1 MNDMFSI
8 NTEHIRDNPAES
20 DKAQPVIKITGL
32 RFAWPKSKSLVL
44 DIEHFSVYRG
54 EMLFIMGESGIGKST
69 LLGIITG
76 ILVPQKGEV
85 KILGQGLSKLQGYAR
100 DSFRADNIGYIFQMF
115 NLIPYLSVIENVKL
129 PCQFSSLKKTRALQQ
144 SSSLDEEALR
154 LLTKLNLNRDGLMN
168 KPVVEL
174 SVGQQQRVAAARAL
188 IGRPELLIAD
198 EPTSSLDSAHRESFL
213 RLLFDECSKS
223 GATLVFVSHDAS
235 LASFF
240 DRTVEFK
247 ELNQSTAVIEGG
259 LA

>member
-1 MNDMFSI
+1 MFNI
-8 NTEHIRDNPAES
+8 KTEHKREGFKES
-20 DKAQPVIKITGL
+20 DESKPVVDINGL

-44 DIEHFSVYRG
+44 DIEHFSVKRG

-76 ILVPQKGEV
+76 ILVPQEGEV
-85 KILGQGLSKLQGYAR
+85 MILGQNISDLQGYKR

-129 PCQFSSLKKTRALQQ
+129 PCQFSSIKKTRALQQ

-154 LLTKLNLNRDGLMN
+154 LLTHLNLKGDGLLN

-213 RLLFDECSKS
+213 RLLFDECSRS
-223 GATLVFVSHDAS
+223 GSTLIFVSHDAG
-235 LASFF
+235 LTPFF
-240 DRTVEFK
+240 DRVAEFREFNK
-247 ELNQSTAVIEGG
+247 AAAVLERDHR
-259 LA
+259 

>member
-1 MNDMFSI
+1 MF
-8 NTEHIRDNPAES
+8 NVKTDQIREGSKES
-20 DKAQPVIKITGL
+20 DGSEPVIDINGL
-32 RFAWPKSKSLVL
+32 RFAWSKSKSLVL
-44 DIEHFSVYRG
+44 DIEHFSVKRG

-76 ILVPQKGEV
+76 ILVPQEGEV
-85 KILGQGLSKLQGYAR
+85 MILGQGISDLQGYKR

-129 PCQFSSLKKTRALQQ
+129 PCQFSSLKKARALQQ
-144 SSSLDEEALR
+144 SSSLDEGALR
-154 LLTKLNLNRDGLMN
+154 LLTHLNLKGDGLLN

-213 RLLFDECSKS
+213 RLLFDECSRS
-223 GATLVFVSHDAS
+223 GSTLVFVSHDAG
-235 LASFF
+235 LTPLF
-240 DRTVEFK
+240 DRVAEFREFNK
-247 ELNQSTAVIEGG
+247 AVAVLEGDHI
-259 LA
+259 

>member
-1 MNDMFSI
+1 MFNI
-8 NTEHIRDNPAES
+8 KTEQNRESTLES
-20 DKAQPVIKITGL
+20 DRLEPVISITGL
-32 RFAWPKSKSLVL
+32 RFTWPKSKSHVL
-44 DIEHFSVYRG
+44 DIEHFSVNPE

-76 ILVPQKGEV
+76 ILVPQEGKV
-85 KILGQGLSKLQGYAR
+85 KILGQDVSELQGYTR

-115 NLIPYLSVIENVKL
+115 NLIPYLSVVENVKL
-129 PCQFSSLKKTRALQQ
+129 PCQFSSQKKSRALQQ

-154 LLTKLNLNRDGLMN
+154 LLTHLNLNRDGLLD

-213 RLLFDECSKS
+213 RLLFDECQKS

-235 LASFF
+235 LAPFF
-240 DRTVEFK
+240 DRVVEFREFNK
-247 ELNQSTAVIEGG
+247 AAVVLEGG
-259 LA
+259 VT

>member
-1 MNDMFSI
+1 MFNI
-8 NTEHIRDNPAES
+8 KTEHNRDSSKES
-20 DKAQPVIKITGL
+20 DGSKPVIDITGL

-44 DIEHFSVYRG
+44 DIEHFSVKRG

-76 ILVPQKGEV
+76 ILVPQEGEV
-85 KILGQGLSKLQGYAR
+85 MILGQGISDLQGYKR

-144 SSSLDEEALR
+144 SSTLDEEALR
-154 LLTKLNLNRDGLMN
+154 LLTHLNLKGDGLLN

-213 RLLFDECSKS
+213 RLLFDECSRS
-223 GATLVFVSHDAS
+223 GSTLVFVSHDAG
-235 LASFF
+235 LTPFF
-240 DRTVEFK
+240 DRVAELREFNK
-247 ELNQSTAVIEGG
+247 AAAVLEGDHI
-259 LA
+259 